1 MIMIVTERRGA
12 IPAFSEAIDEALE
25 AITATLDGI
34 DRIVDAETGLQ
45 ELHAYILA
53 ALWLVDRDPEI
64 EAAARDLHATVARLA
79 RRGFLRLAR
88 ADHWGELNEAVGH
101 FERLLRTARPS
112 RQVGQATRGDR

>member
-1 MIMIVTERRGA
+1 M
-12 IPAFSEAIDEALE
+12 PAFSEAIDEAIE

-64 EAAARDLHATVARLA
+64 DAAARDLHATAARLA
-79 RRGFLRLAR
+79 RRGFLPLAS
-88 ADHWGELNEAVGH
+88 ADHGGELSDAVGH

-112 RQVGQATRGDR
+112 RQVGLVTRGGR